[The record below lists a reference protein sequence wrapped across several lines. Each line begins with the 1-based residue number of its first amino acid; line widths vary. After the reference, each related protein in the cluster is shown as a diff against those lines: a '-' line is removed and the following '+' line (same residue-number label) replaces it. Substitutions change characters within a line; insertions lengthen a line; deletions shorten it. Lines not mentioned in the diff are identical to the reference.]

1 MNGKVVKLY
10 FRRGAIFA
18 LFLPLLLAGQSTA
31 LSADSQAVDERIDRE
46 QLLRDL
52 EILAADSLAGRR
64 TGTAGH
70 EKAQRYLAGRFR
82 EIGLHQ
88 FGPDYFQRFAIAAP
102 GFSTAPLTNGP
113 APPDTIR
120 GANLIGYLPGRE
132 DSSNVIVLSAHYD
145 HLGVRNGAV
154 YYGANDN
161 ASGVA
166 AMLAIAGYLRR
177 HPLRHTLLFLASD
190 AEELGLL
197 GARAFFREL
206 PLPRERM
213 VLNVNLDMIA
223 PAEDR
228 IIYAAGTYHYPFL
241 KPYLD
246 EIARQTPL
254 LLLLDHDEPVRL
266 SGAREDWTHAS
277 DHAPFHHAGIP
288 FVYFGVEDTA
298 HYHQPGDMVSEIDPQ
313 RLHQAVEMIL
323 NTLQLLDEQLFRRS
337 RPAGAQP

>member
-1 MNGKVVKLY
+1 MSGKFVKSYL
-10 FRRGAIFA
+10 RRCTLLA
-18 LFLPLLLAGQSTA
+18 LLFPLVLAGQSA
-31 LSADSQAVDERIDRE
+31 VLPPDSLAVETRIDPG

-52 EILAADSLAGRR
+52 HILASDSLAGRR

-70 EKAQRYLAGRFR
+70 ERAQRYLAGRFR
-82 EIGLHQ
+82 EIGLRQ
-88 FGPDYFQRFAIAAP
+88 FGPDYFQRFPIAAP
-102 GFSTAPLTNGP
+102 GFSATPAPDGP
-113 APPDTIR
+113 APSDTIK

-132 DSSNVIVLSAHYD
+132 DSLGVIVLSAHYD
-145 HLGVRNGAV
+145 HLGVRGGAV

-166 AMLAIAGYLRR
+166 ALLGIAGYFRR
-177 HPLRHTLLFLASD
+177 HPLRHALLFLASD
-190 AEELGLL
+190 AEELGLI

-228 IIYAAGTYHYPFL
+228 AIYAAGTHHYPFL

-254 LLLLDHDEPVRL
+254 ALLLDHDQPVRL

-277 DHAPFHHAGIP
+277 DHAPFHQAGIP

-298 HYHQPGDMVSEIDPQ
+298 HYHQPGDTVSEIDPQ
-313 RLHQAVEMIL
+313 RLQQAVEMIL
-323 NTLQLLDEQLFRRS
+323 HTLQLLDEQLARLS

>member
-1 MNGKVVKLY
+1 MNGKFAKLY
-10 FRRGAIFA
+10 WRRCTLLTL
-18 LFLPLLLAGQSTA
+18 LFPLLLAGQPAVLPT
-31 LSADSQAVDERIDRE
+31 DSLAIDQRIDRE

-52 EILAADSLAGRR
+52 QVLAADSLAGRR
-64 TGTAGH
+64 TGSAGH
-70 EKAQRYLAGRFR
+70 EKAQRYLAARFR
-82 EIGLHQ
+82 ETGLRQ
-88 FGPDYFQRFAIAAP
+88 LGPDYFQRFAIAAP
-102 GFSTAPLTNGP
+102 GFAAAPAPDGP
-113 APPDTIR
+113 APPDTIH

-132 DSSNVIVLSAHYD
+132 DSLGVMVLSAHYD
-145 HLGVRNGAV
+145 HLGVRGGAV

-166 AMLAIAGYLRR
+166 SLLGIAAYIRR
-177 HPLRHTLLFLASD
+177 HPLRHALLFLASD
-190 AEELGLL
+190 AEEFGLS
-197 GARAFFREL
+197 GAKAFFREL

-228 IIYAAGTYHYPFL
+228 IIFAAGTHHYPFL

-246 EIARQTPL
+246 EVARQTPL
-254 LLLLDHDEPVRL
+254 TLLLDHDQPVRL

-277 DHAPFHHAGIP
+277 DHALFHQAGIP

-298 HYHQPGDMVSEIDPQ
+298 HYHQPEDTVSEIDPQ
-313 RLHQAVEMIL
+313 RLHQSVEMIL
-323 NTLQLLDEQLFRRS
+323 HTLQLLDEQLFRRS